1 MMELPKVTCVSV
13 IRDNKHH
20 IDLAINSYK
29 QQTYENKELL
39 LITNFQLNQPIEES
53 HNIKT
58 LCAPRYSVGEAKNLA
73 LEKSCGQ
80 IIINWQQG
88 GLSSPERISSQLL
101 AMAHSDADIVLLS
114 EIGLRYKDANYT
126 VSCPSLAMVETIAY
140 IRHPDL
146 LYPNTNLGTDLY
158 LLELAYS
165 KGLSAISIPGIE
177 LYTQHPN

>member
-1 MMELPKVTCVSV
+1 MELPKVTCVSV

-39 LITNFQLNQPIEES
+39 LITNFQLNQAIEES
-53 HNIKT
+53 NIKT
-58 LCAPRYSVGEAKNLA
+58 LYAPRYSVGEAKNLA
-73 LEKSCGQ
+73 LEKSSGQ

-114 EIGLRYKDANYT
+114 EIGLRYKDADYT

-146 LYPNTNLGTDLY
+146 LYPKTNLGTDLY

-177 LYTQHPN
+177 LYSQHPN